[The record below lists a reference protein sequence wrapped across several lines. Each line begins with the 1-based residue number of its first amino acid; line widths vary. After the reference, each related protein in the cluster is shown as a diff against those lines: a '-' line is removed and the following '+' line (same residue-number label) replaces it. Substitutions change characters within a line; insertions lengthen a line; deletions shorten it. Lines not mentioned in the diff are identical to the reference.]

1 MEEEKT
7 RHHRPLLRAEQ
18 LALSVLGE
26 AVRNLAPAI
35 MQHFETSRTT
45 YSVAETETI
54 LGQLKQS
61 RGYRERE
68 VFLSGQV
75 FISDFAEALA
85 IFLHEHAHIFV
96 L

>member
-7 RHHRPLLRAEQ
+7 RHHRPLLRTEQ

-26 AVRNLAPAI
+26 AVRSLAPAI
-35 MQHFETSRTT
+35 MQHFEKSRTT

-54 LGQLKQS
+54 LGQLKRS

-68 VFLSGQV
+68 IFLSGQV
-75 FISDFAEALA
+75 FISDFA
-85 IFLHEHAHIFV
+85 
-96 L
+96 